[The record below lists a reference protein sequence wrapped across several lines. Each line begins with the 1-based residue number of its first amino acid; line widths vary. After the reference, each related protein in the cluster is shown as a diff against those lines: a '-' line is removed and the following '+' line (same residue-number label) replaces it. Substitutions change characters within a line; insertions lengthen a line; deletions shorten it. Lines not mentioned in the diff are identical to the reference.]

1 MQQTFLSSVWVL
13 THREI
18 NACSNIRLRPST
30 VAFAQSNFKKSEK
43 CLLPLWSAEFS
54 PDKATVGF
62 RLKRT
67 QYLGTELITLD
78 SKEFV
83 LFLTV
88 NEEGSF
94 CWCCTTHARAARAGG
109 GGKRAC
115 ARVHECSVCEI
126 KAHRVCLRCILWSVF
141 CHTPYI
147 VLLHLKHI
155 AYITQNRFGRVNE
168 SSVFMHIYWT
178 YFFTILY
185 SVKQNWVR
193 L

>member
-115 ARVHECSVCEI
+115 ARARAWVFSVWDQSASRVSEVHFMKCILSHPI
-126 KAHRVCLRCILWSVF
+126 HRVAAPQAHS
-141 CHTPYI
+141 
-147 VLLHLKHI
+147 
-155 AYITQNRFGRVNE
+155 
-168 SSVFMHIYWT
+168 
-178 YFFTILY
+178 LY
-185 SVKQNWVR
+185 YTEPVWKG
-193 L
+193 